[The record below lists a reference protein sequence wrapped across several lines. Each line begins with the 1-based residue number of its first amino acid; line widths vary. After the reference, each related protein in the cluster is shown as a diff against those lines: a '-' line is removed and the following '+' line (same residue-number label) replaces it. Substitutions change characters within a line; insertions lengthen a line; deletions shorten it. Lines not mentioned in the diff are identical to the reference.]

1 MLLKKHSA
9 SICASILAVFFS
21 AVFLLTGCS
30 GGTGSAPPS
39 PEEVASL
46 FSGSFSADAETTLTL
61 PQSDEPLILS
71 LSITRHEDCC
81 LIETT
86 APEYL
91 SGLSFSIDGMGA
103 PADQRTL
110 TVRYKEITIE
120 PDALP
125 EAALGSALADVFTA
139 LSSPEAL
146 SVSETSEG
154 WCASGSTETLGDFD
168 LLIGN
173 ETRLPSGLTLPE
185 AGIGIQFLS
194 FDAMETFR
202 PERIEEDFAP
212 SDSSEPSGRSEP
224 YPSETPEETSL

>member
-1 MLLKKHSA
+1 MTLQKR
-9 SICASILAVFFS
+9 IAVSFCTVVF
-21 AVFLLTGCS
+21 FLLTFAGCARSS
-30 GGTGSAPPS
+30 GNSSAAPPT
-39 PEEVASL
+39 PEEIAGI
-46 FSGSFSADAETTLTL
+46 FSGSFSSDAEAALTL
-61 PQSDEPLILS
+61 PQSDAETALTLS
-71 LSITRHEDCC
+71 IRITRHEDCC

-86 APEYL
+86 APEHL
-91 SGLSFSIDGMGA
+91 SGLSFSIDGMGK
-103 PADQRTL
+103 PADERTI

-154 WCASGSTETLGDFD
+154 WCVSGSTETLGDFD

-173 ETRLPSGLTLPE
+173 ETLLPSGLTLPE

-212 SDSSEPSGRSEP
+212 SEPSELSSDLP
-224 YPSETPEETSL
+224 TSETSI